1 MIPSLSTAIQT
12 ILFQSYTTNSISC
25 EQTTLQLSCDQNAFC
40 VAAPAGSNLHYT
52 PDYHGNRKEGDETSF
67 GLIPRTVRTYRL

>member
-40 VAAPAGSNLHYT
+40 VAAPRVQTCTTHQIT
-52 PDYHGNRKEGDETSF
+52 KETEKDGDETSF
-67 GLIPRTVRTYRL
+67 GLIPPYSKNV